1 MRLHRPFFF
10 IFLLLS
16 FTSGMAQTPEEIREH
31 TNSLNQ
37 RFLLIPGSPVLFAQY
52 ETTVAQWQTFLSE
65 SQQEWNYKPHFTQT
79 PDHPVVGVTLQDAKI
94 FCAWL
99 TDKERAAKTLNM
111 AQSYR
116 LPTLAEWD
124 AAAVLLRTRKP
135 DLTVDEQVQDERTF
149 PWGMRWPPP
158 PKAANLAEG
167 EIPGYEDGFPYTAPV
182 GSFTASEDGLFDLA
196 GNVWE
201 WCWDAEIRAE
211 QEGVLR
217 GGSWAYFRP
226 ECLRSSYTYRVPA
239 DLRMPTVGFRCVF
252 EDKQRSAALLAV
264 AEQNKE
270 KIRSERR
277 QEMLGEAVAKA
288 DVEAMKKKLMG
299 GDESPTLPD
308 ASKLKPASAGTPFLN
323 SLGMDF
329 VPLGEH
335 LLVGKAEVR
344 VQDFETW
351 LKSAERSW
359 DNKPPYLLGGTH
371 PAAGLTWQDA
381 QDFCEWL
388 TKRDLGSKIIPE
400 GARYRLPTDIEWSLM
415 NGLKDES
422 GSDPAAR
429 SGANKNHFPWSSTGA
444 FPPPVMSTNLDAQ
457 NLPGFSDSYS
467 YSCPV
472 TAEAPNE
479 LGIHGLG
486 GNVAEWCA
494 DVWPGADA
502 ERVIR
507 GGSWLTSDKEKL
519 LTSARRHA
527 PASNSSPDIGFRVV
541 LALPDK

>member
-1 MRLHRPFFF
+1 MRPTR
-10 IFLLLS
+10 LLS
-16 FTSGMAQTPEEIREH
+16 FTALLMSLAHGFAQKPEDIREH
-31 TNSLNQ
+31 TSSLGQ
-37 RFLLIPGSPVLFAQY
+37 KFIAVPGSPVLFSAH
-52 ETTVAQWQTFLSE
+52 ETTVAQWRSFLAE
-65 SQQEWNYKPHFTQT
+65 SKHVWDYKPHFEQA
-79 PDHPVVGVTLQDAKI
+79 DNHPVVSVTLQDAKV

-99 TDKERAAKTLNM
+99 TDKERSSKRLNT

-116 LPTLAEWD
+116 LPTQLEWD

-167 EIPGYEDGFPYTAPV
+167 EIPGYEDGFPYTSPV
-182 GSFTASEDGLFDLA
+182 GSFTATEDGLYDVA

-211 QEGVLR
+211 QEGILR

-226 ECLRSSYTYRVPA
+226 ECLRSSYIYRVPA

-264 AEQNKE
+264 VEQNKE

-277 QEMLGEAVAKA
+277 QEMLGEAVAKE
-288 DVEAMKKKLMG
+288 DVEAMKKKLLG
-299 GDESPTLPD
+299 GDAGPSLPD
-308 ASKLKPASAGTPFLN
+308 PSKLKPATAGGSFLN

-329 VPLGEH
+329 VPMGER
-335 LLVGKAEVR
+335 LLIGKTEVR

-381 QDFCEWL
+381 RDFCEWL
-388 TKRDLGSKIIPE
+388 TKRDRSTKIIPE
-400 GARYRLPTDIEWSLM
+400 TANYRLPTDIEWSLM
-415 NGLKDES
+415 CGLKDEI
-422 GSDPAAR
+422 GADPSAR
-429 SGANKNHFPWSSTGA
+429 SGANKTHYPWSAKGV
-444 FPPPVMSTNLDAQ
+444 FPPPAMSTNLDSQ
-457 NLPGFSDSYS
+457 NLSGFSDSYS
-467 YSCPV
+467 YSSPV
-472 TAEAPNE
+472 SAESPNQ
-479 LGIHGLG
+479 LGIHGLS
-486 GNVAEWCA
+486 GNVSEWCS
-494 DVWPGADA
+494 DPWPGADT

-527 PASNSSPDIGFRVV
+527 PATNASPDIGFRVV
-541 LALPDK
+541 LELQSP

>member
-1 MRLHRPFFF
+1 MRPPS
-10 IFLLLS
+10 LLS
-16 FTSGMAQTPEEIREH
+16 FIVLLLPFTPGMAQKPEDIREH
-31 TNSLNQ
+31 TNSLGE
-37 RFLLIPGSPVLFAQY
+37 RFVVVPGSPALFAQH
-52 ETTVAQWQTFLSE
+52 ETTVAQWQTFLAE
-65 SQQEWNYKPHFTQT
+65 SKLAWDYKPHFAQA

-116 LPTLAEWD
+116 LPTQAEWD
-124 AAAVLLRTRKP
+124 AAAVLLSTRKP

-167 EIPGYEDGFPYTAPV
+167 EIPGYEDGFPYTSPV
-182 GSFTASEDGLFDLA
+182 GSFTPTEDGLFDIS

-201 WCWDAEIRAE
+201 WCWDAEVRAE
-211 QEGVLR
+211 QEGILR

-264 AEQNKE
+264 AEQNKA
-270 KIRSERR
+270 KIRNERR
-277 QEMLGEAVAKA
+277 QEMLGAAVAKA
-288 DVEAMKKKLMG
+288 DVEAMKKKFMG
-299 GDESPTLPD
+299 NTEIPSLPD
-308 ASKLKPASAGTPFLN
+308 ASKLKPATVGSPFLN
-323 SLGMDF
+323 SLGMDL
-329 VPLGEH
+329 VPLGER
-335 LLVGKAEVR
+335 LLVGKTEVR

-381 QDFCEWL
+381 HDFCDWL
-388 TKRDLGSKIIPE
+388 TKRDRAAKIIPDT
-400 GARYRLPTDIEWSLM
+400 AAYRLPTDIEWSLM
-415 NGLKDES
+415 NGLKDEP
-422 GSDPAAR
+422 GADPAAR
-429 SGANKNHFPWSSTGA
+429 SGANKTHFPWSATGT
-444 FPPPVMSTNLDAQ
+444 FPPPRMSTNLDAQ
-457 NLPGFSDSYS
+457 NLPDFSDSYA
-467 YSCPV
+467 YSSPV
-472 TAEAPNE
+472 TAEAANE
-479 LGIHGLG
+479 LGIQGLG
-486 GNVAEWCA
+486 GNVSEWCA
-494 DVWPGADA
+494 DVWPGAEA

-519 LTSARRHA
+519 LTSNRRHS
-527 PASNSSPDIGFRVV
+527 PSTNSSSDIGFRVV
-541 LALPDK
+541 LELPAP

>member
-1 MRLHRPFFF
+1 MRLPCPLSF
-10 IFLLLS
+10 IVLLMP
-16 FTSGMAQTPEEIREH
+16 FTSGMAQKPEDIREH
-31 TNSLNQ
+31 TSSLGE
-37 RFLLIPGSPVLFAQY
+37 RFVVVPGSPALFAIH
-52 ETTVAQWQTFLSE
+52 ETTVAQWQTYLSE
-65 SQQEWNYKPHFTQT
+65 SKQTWDYKPHFTQA
-79 PDHPVVGVTLQDAKI
+79 PDHPVVGVSLQDAKI

-99 TDKERAAKTLNM
+99 TDKERTAKTLNM

-116 LPTLAEWD
+116 LPTQAEWD
-124 AAAVLLRTRKP
+124 AAAALLRTRKP
-135 DLTVDEQVQDERTF
+135 DLTIDEQVQDERTF

-167 EIPGYEDGFPYTAPV
+167 EIPGYEDGFPYTSPV
-182 GSFTASEDGLFDLA
+182 GSFSASPEGLHDLA

-211 QEGVLR
+211 QEGILR

-270 KIRSERR
+270 KIRNERR
-277 QEMLGEAVAKA
+277 QEMLGAAVAKA

-299 GDESPTLPD
+299 GDEILTLPD
-308 ASKLKPASAGTPFLN
+308 ASKLKPASAGSPFLN

-329 VPLGEH
+329 IPMGER
-335 LLVGKAEVR
+335 LLVGKTEVR

-351 LKSAERSW
+351 LKSSERSW

-371 PAAGLTWQDA
+371 PAAGLTWHDA
-381 QDFCEWL
+381 HDFCDWL
-388 TKRDLGSKIIPE
+388 TKRDLGTKIIPE
-400 GARYRLPTDIEWSLM
+400 GAHYRLPTDIEWSHM
-415 NGLKDES
+415 NGLKDEP

-429 SGANKNHFPWSSTGA
+429 SGANKTHYPWSATGA
-444 FPPPVMSTNLDAQ
+444 FPPPGMTTNLDSQ

-479 LGIHGLG
+479 LGILGLG
-486 GNVAEWCA
+486 GNVSEWCA
-494 DVWPGADA
+494 DVWPGAEA

-519 LTSARRHA
+519 LTSTRRHS
-527 PASNSSPDIGFRVV
+527 PATNSSPDIGFRVV
-541 LALPDK
+541 LELPAP